1 MSQDILTITEAASFQ
16 IKDMMKE
23 HEEENAYL
31 RVNVNGGGCSGLSY
45 GMGFAHEVNEN
56 DTLFEQH
63 GIKILVD
70 SESAPILKDVKIDYK
85 QSMLGGGFTIDN
97 PNAIAACGCGSSFRT
112 ASNAG
117 APEEC
122 YIYFYKE
129 AFFTSSGEESF
140 FSEKFL
146 YVTSSAKHVD

>member
-70 SESAPILKDVKIDYK
+70 SESAPILKDVKII
-85 QSMLGGGFTIDN
+85 Q
-97 PNAIAACGCGSSFRT
+97 
-112 ASNAG
+112 
-117 APEEC
+117 
-122 YIYFYKE
+122 IYFCNLLVWNFIKRV
-129 AFFTSSGEESF
+129 FGIIILES
-140 FSEKFL
+140 
-146 YVTSSAKHVD
+146 